1 MKYQKIPNLIDDD
14 ASNQPSK
21 FKTRNWVEI
30 NDESRG
36 AYNVNSQIKFKTT
49 MLKSSLCDYSDAYIL
64 AKGTISVNN
73 TAAQGAAANNTNK
86 KVIFKNCAPFT
97 NCISENN
104 NTQIDNAKDIDIVM
118 PLYNLIEYSDN
129 YAKTIGSLWKYCKD
143 IPARNNNNE
152 ITEFTLVNT
161 TDSFKFKA
169 KFTGQT
175 DDDGTKDVEI
185 MVPLKYLSN
194 FWRTLEMPLI
204 NCEVNLFLT
213 WLSACVLIS
222 TNIPNQA
229 AIFEINDTKLY
240 APVVTLSTQENT
252 KFLQQLKS
260 GFKRIINWNKYLSKP
275 ELLAQNPNLNHLVEP
290 SFQGV
295 NRLFVLPFGND
306 DDRTS
311 DEQYYPPTVEIK
323 DYNIMINGE
332 NFFDQPIKNNKV
344 TNNNIR
350 KIATGQGDDY
360 TTGCLL
366 DYPYF
371 ANTYKMIAVD
381 LSKQQALDADP
392 RAIQQINFTAN
403 LDRAGNT
410 RVHFILEEAKETILD
425 FSQGTVKVLE
435 TK

>member
-1 MKYQKIPNLIDDD
+1 MEYQKIANLIDDD

-21 FKTRNWVEI
+21 LRARNLVEI

-49 MLKSSLCDYSDAYIL
+49 MLKSSFCDYRDAYIPV
-64 AKGTISVNN
+64 KGTISINN
-73 TAAQGAAANNTNK
+73 TAAAGATANNTNK

-97 NCISENN
+97 NCINEIN
-104 NTQIDNAKDIDIVM
+104 NTQIGNAKDIDIVM
-118 PLYNLIEYSDN
+118 PMYNLIEYSDN
-129 YAKTIGSLWKYCKD
+129 YAKTTGSLWQYCKN
-143 IPARNNNNE
+143 IPALNANDE
-152 ITEFTLVNT
+152 ITHFTEGNL
-161 TDSFKFKA
+161 TDSFNFKT
-169 KFTGQT
+169 KITGRT
-175 DDDGTKDVEI
+175 GNNGTKDVKI

-204 NCEVNLFLT
+204 NCEVSLILT
-213 WLSACVLIS
+213 WSSTCVLIA
-222 TNIPNQA
+222 TNTPNQNA
-229 AIFEINDTKLY
+229 TFAITDTKLY
-240 APVVTLSTQENT
+240 VPVVTLSTQENT
-252 KFLQQLKS
+252 TFLQQLKS
-260 GFKRIINWNKYLSKP
+260 GFKRVINWNKYLSKP

-295 NRLFVLPFGND
+295 NRLFVLAFEND

-311 DEQYYPPTVEIK
+311 DDQYYLPTLEIK
-323 DYNIMINGE
+323 DYNIMTNGE
-332 NFFDQPIKNNKV
+332 NLFDQPIKNRGV
-344 TNNNIR
+344 TYDNIR

-381 LSKQQALDADP
+381 LSKQQVLDADP

-410 RVHFILEEAKETILD
+410 RVYFSLEEAKETILD
-425 FSQGTVKVLE
+425 FSQGTVKE
-435 TK
+435 H